1 MCGDLEEEAQPDE
14 EVYARFV
21 AHVHSFLAGL
31 KRKGKSQDEIHAHL
45 DKLFREL
52 LLSTVDEKK
61 APEDMSGYQR
71 VAMEPLVFARLAGF
85 IAAHVPL
92 AEDPLRRV
100 MEALMVGYSEGE
112 IVLAHDHDHDH
123 DGHAGKFHKT
133 THPSPNLDA
142 ANRRMIARAICI
154 TWPIEFDS
162 PSSLLCFGSFA
173 GSSSD
178 KELGK

>member
-61 APEDMSGYQR
+61 APEDMRCYQR

-92 AEDPLRRV
+92 HEDPLRRAI
-100 MEALMVGYSEGE
+100 EALMLGYSEGE
-112 IVLAHDHDHDH
+112 VLVAEHDHDHPH
-123 DGHAGKFHKT
+123 GHHHGH
-133 THPSPNLDA
+133 TH
-142 ANRRMIARAICI
+142 
-154 TWPIEFDS
+154 
-162 PSSLLCFGSFA
+162 
-173 GSSSD
+173 
-178 KELGK
+178 